1 METEKITMITL
12 DTIEIG
18 ALPQGALEGFKAYAA
33 VADNSQDALLSS
45 LLTRAMLRVQEM
57 ADRSLLSC
65 TFCLTDDECSG
76 LVRLYQSVKEI
87 VSVQDGEGRA
97 IPYTKASRTLSVG
110 HAKSIVIEYT
120 TQVNNGTL
128 TDLLPVVYQYAAA
141 LYDGQDSKALAAI
154 LMQCR

>member
-1 METEKITMITL
+1 MITL

-18 ALPQGALEGFKAYAA
+18 ALPSGCLEGFKAYAA
-33 VADNSQDALLSS
+33 IADNTQDMLLAS

-65 TFCLTDDECSG
+65 SFRLTDDEVDG
-76 LVRLYQSVKEI
+76 YVRLYQSVR
-87 VSVQDGEGRA
+87 SVASVRCGDGRV
-97 IPYTKASRTLSVG
+97 IPYTRAGRTISVG
-110 HAKSIVIEYT
+110 GVDSVIVEYT
-120 TQVNNGTL
+120 TEANEGNIVE
-128 TDLLPVVYQYAAA
+128 LLPLVYQYAAA